1 MGSCILWTA
10 GDMKFTVPRNDIAV
24 AVTHAV
30 HGIPNNPVTPIRAGM
45 VIETREGNVLF
56 SGSDGDVNFDA
67 TAVGQTDNDEKI
79 VVPGKLFADVIRTLP
94 DQPVSLST
102 DHDKAVLT
110 CGRVEF
116 RFPVYKEKYPD
127 LPDNAGGSGAIE
139 GDVFI
144 DMVRRV
150 IPACAKTDT
159 NPALSAVL
167 FEPTG
172 DTLWMAAT
180 DRYRLAAVH
189 SAWTPYGQCESALVP
204 AWALERFTRSVSG
217 TVELG
222 WDERVVTLSS
232 CNLQV
237 TSRVMQGEFPKWR
250 GLLPPEPP
258 TVQVSAPDLLG
269 ALKRSQLACEQDS
282 PVELT
287 FTSGRLR
294 VEAGY
299 GNHAEDVLDA
309 TYQGDEFQA
318 LFGVGRLV
326 DGLAGCAD
334 TVLFRF
340 TEPLK
345 PVHMQADN
353 YFYTVLPRRRI

>member
-1 MGSCILWTA
+1 
-10 GDMKFTVPRNDIAV
+10 MKFTVPRNDIAV

-67 TAVGQTDNDEKI
+67 TVPTGHADSDEEI

-94 DQPVSLST
+94 DQPVSFSSES
-102 DHDKAVLT
+102 DKATLN

-116 RFPVYKEKYPD
+116 KFPVYKEQYPS
-127 LPDNAGGSGAIE
+127 LPDNAGGMGSIE
-139 GDVFI
+139 AEVFI
-144 DMVRRV
+144 NLVRKV
-150 IPACAKTDT
+150 IPACAKTDV

-180 DRYRLAAVH
+180 DRYRLAAVQ
-189 SAWTPYGQCESALVP
+189 AGWVPYDQPQPALVP

-217 TVELG
+217 IVELG
-222 WDERVVTLSS
+222 WDDRVVTLSS
-232 CNLQV
+232 GNLQV
-237 TSRVMQGEFPKWR
+237 TSRVMQGDFPKWR
-250 GLLPPEPP
+250 GLLPQTPP
-258 TVQVSAPDLLG
+258 TVKVSAPDLLG
-269 ALKRSQLACEQDS
+269 ALRRSQLACEQDS

-287 FTSGRLR
+287 FTDGCLR

-299 GNHAEDVLDA
+299 GNHAQDLLDA
-309 TYQGDEFQA
+309 TYHGDEFQA
-318 LFGVGRLV
+318 LFGVARLV
-326 DGLAGCAD
+326 DGLAACDD
-334 TVLFRF
+334 TVLFGF
-340 TEPLK
+340 TEPLR
-345 PVHMQADN
+345 PVHIQDGD